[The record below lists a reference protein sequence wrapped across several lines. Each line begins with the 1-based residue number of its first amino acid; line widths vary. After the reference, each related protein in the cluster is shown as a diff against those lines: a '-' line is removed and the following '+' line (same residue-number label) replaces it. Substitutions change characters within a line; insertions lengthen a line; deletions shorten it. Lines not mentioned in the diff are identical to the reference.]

1 MFCRKCGKEIPDD
14 AAFCTRC
21 GTATEA
27 PQPDNTTDIE
37 AQKKVDRERIIAW
50 VVLGILLAGVF
61 GVIAYLVASGFWARV
76 AEAIQ

>member
-27 PQPDNTTDIE
+27 PRPDDTTDID
-37 AQKKVDRERIIAW
+37 AQKKVDRERIVAW
-50 VVLGILLAGVF
+50 VVLGLLVAVVLV
-61 GVIAYLVASGFWARV
+61 VIAYWAATGFWARV
-76 AEAIQ
+76 SDVMQ